1 MNAKKQALLHCTR
14 FSVTLTSSKLL
25 SLGNERKKASS
36 FALHCTRFSVTLT
49 SSKLLKKKK
58 KNKYIYFVLHS
69 TFRNFV
75 TATVGWE
82 SKMAILLTNMTHITD
97 QYDSYYRAI

>member
-1 MNAKKQALLHCTR
+1 MLFHHLLLI
-14 FSVTLTSSKLL
+14 V
-25 SLGNERKKASS
+25 SLCNKGYERKKASS

-49 SSKLLKKKK
+49 SSKLLRLGI

-82 SKMAILLTNMTHITD
+82 SKMAHITD
-97 QYDSYYRAI
+97 

>member
-14 FSVTLTSSKLL
+14 FSVILASPKLL

-36 FALHCTRFSVTLT
+36 FALHCTRFSVTLA
-49 SSKLLKKKK
+49 SPKLLRLGI

-69 TFRNFV
+69 TFRNSGFAEV
-75 TATVGWE
+75 TP
-82 SKMAILLTNMTHITD
+82 SRHKK
-97 QYDSYYRAI
+97 

>member
-14 FSVTLTSSKLL
+14 FSVTLASPKLL
-25 SLGNERKKASS
+25 SLGI
-36 FALHCTRFSVTLT
+36 
-49 SSKLLKKKK
+49 

-82 SKMAILLTNMTHITD
+82 SNMAILLTNMTHITE
-97 QYDSYYRAI
+97 QYDSYCLTSGPLPREEDNAIAP